1 MTKPRPGTKKTFTPE
16 GERYAPLSKILR
28 LVAVLESTQGM
39 TTTDLLAG
47 QSLPRKTFD
56 RYRKAIESA
65 GLPLVSETRGKEK
78 AWRILPDNRRHAIQ
92 IRQPQAVALL
102 IQQRGTRFL
111 AGTGFDE
118 LLKDV
123 YRQAEATLTAPE
135 LARVRDLDRK
145 IYDRNDEALERTADA
160 DNVSALVSALLYS
173 EPVTVTRPA
182 KGKPARDEEL
192 VIRPYTLL
200 IYRKGLYL
208 IGFSETHGAVRRF
221 ALDRFTSVERQ
232 RGKRFAYP
240 TATEYEPAAYLG
252 DAFGIAGDESPSL
265 VRIRFRGPT
274 ALEAV
279 DRRRMH
285 PSQTW
290 ETPKPTRDGGRVL
303 AMTVAADDRDLDRWV
318 MGFGADAEVLAPA
331 SLRAR
336 IAGQLHDAGARYG
349 LKTVPRSTELLT
361 GTGAALSSV
370 RRGAR
375 REK

>member
-1 MTKPRPGTKKTFTPE
+1 MGVTLRGTCATLGATMTKPRRGPKKTFTPE
-16 GERYAPLSKILR
+16 GERYAALTKILR

-39 TTTDLLAG
+39 TTTAILEG
-47 QSLPRKTFD
+47 QKLPRRTFD
-56 RYRKAIESA
+56 RYRKAIEA
-65 GLPLVSETRGKEK
+65 ADLPIVSEPFGREK
-78 AWRILPDNRRHAIQ
+78 LWRIHPSNRRHAIQ

-118 LLKDV
+118 LLEDV

-182 KGKPARDEEL
+182 KGKPAQDEEL

-208 IGFSETHGAVRRF
+208 IGFSEKHGAVRRF
-221 ALDRFTSVERQ
+221 ALDRFTSVERR
-232 RGKRFAYP
+232 RGERFAYP
-240 TATEYEPAAYLG
+240 TAAEYEPAAYLG

-265 VRIRFRGPT
+265 VRVRFRGAA

-285 PSQTW
+285 PSQRW
-290 ETPKPTRDGGRVL
+290 ETARPTHDGGRVL

-318 MGFGADAEVLAPA
+318 LGFGADAEVLTPA

-336 IAGQLHDAGARYG
+336 IARQLREAGARY
-349 LKTVPRSTELLT
+349 
-361 GTGAALSSV
+361 
-370 RRGAR
+370 
-375 REK
+375 